1 MIKLSKIL
9 SYILHPAV
17 IMLITVGVYSSMIRS
32 TVSDTIIDITILLMG
47 LLPGLI
53 YIVIKTKRGEFS
65 HYHLIVKE
73 HRRVTLIILLAGLMT
88 SFVLYKRINAP
99 STITDGLTIAL
110 IGGVLIA
117 LITWFWKISFHAAV
131 AMGCAALFVTI
142 SIPTTFIFIITAL
155 ISGLVRLPIK
165 HHTPTQVIFGWIYG
179 FGITTC
185 LLWIFDYF

>member
-1 MIKLSKIL
+1 MTKFSKVL

-17 IMLITVGVYSSMIRS
+17 IMLVTIAVYSSMIRTTILD
-32 TVSDTIIDITILLMG
+32 TVIDIAILLVG

-53 YIVIKTKRGEFS
+53 YIVVKTKRGEFS

-88 SFVLYKRINAP
+88 SFLLYKLINAP
-99 STITDGLTIAL
+99 STIIDGLTIAL
-110 IGGVLIA
+110 MGGVLIA
-117 LITWFWKISFHAAV
+117 FITWFWKISFHAAV
-131 AMGCAALFVTI
+131 AMGCAALFLTI
-142 SIPTTFIFIITAL
+142 SIPTTIIFIVAAIL
-155 ISGLVRLPIK
+155 SGLVRLPVK
-165 HHTPTQVIFGWIYG
+165 HHTPAQVIGGWLYG

>member
-1 MIKLSKIL
+1 
-9 SYILHPAV
+9 
-17 IMLITVGVYSSMIRS
+17 MLITVAVYSSMIR
-32 TVSDTIIDITILLMG
+32 TTILGTIIDITILLIG

-53 YIVIKTKRGEFS
+53 YIVIKTRRGNFS

-73 HRRVTLIILLAGLMT
+73 HRRGTLIILLAGLMT
-88 SFVLYKRINAP
+88 SFLLYKLINAP
-99 STITDGLTIAL
+99 STIIDGLTIAL

-131 AMGCAALFVTI
+131 AMGCAALFLPI
-142 SIPTTFIFIITAL
+142 SLPTTFIFIIAAF

-165 HHTPTQVIFGWIYG
+165 HHTPAQVIFGWIYG